1 MAQEA
6 GVSYMVFARKEYAE
20 PLRFQGTWEG
30 PNDPEAV
37 FQQFGREWIEM
48 VLIPQSAV
56 RWVIRAKNKEGIHV

>member
-6 GVSYMVFARKEYAE
+6 GVGYMVFARKEYAE

-37 FQQFGREWIEM
+37 FQHFGREWIEV

-56 RWVIRAKNKEGIHV
+56 RWVIRAKDKEGIHV